1 MKPNDFQEAKRRISI
16 EYFFE
21 NWLGTTPGKSAGRYS
36 VCPECGPSN
45 DNNKVSV
52 RNGYFTC
59 FKCGAKG
66 DVIEAAALHFKTSAK
81 GAVNLLLGQN
91 DAPASRTEAPKS
103 APKPNSPPSPNKA
116 LLGCIAYIF
125 SHGRVPH
132 ASHIEYLHNR
142 GIGDKAIEF
151 AINRGFMRFLPHD
164 NSRENYI
171 WLKESLGLDRL
182 RSAGLVKPDK
192 DFASIAYRPLVF
204 ISDDQ
209 CAAEFRLIK
218 PAREGE
224 SKTICYGL
232 GAHYYFLDQKRD
244 YALVCE
250 GPIDMLSAFELGLK
264 GNIIGIPG
272 VQKSKVEWFQKYSQV
287 ILALDHDEAGLKQT
301 AILQEQLAASNIKCY
316 LFDFN
321 GKDLNEHLLATR
333 SAK

>member
-1 MKPNDFQEAKRRISI
+1 M
-16 EYFFE
+16 
-21 NWLGTTPGKSAGRYS
+21 
-36 VCPECGPSN
+36 
-45 DNNKVSV
+45 
-52 RNGYFTC
+52 
-59 FKCGAKG
+59 
-66 DVIEAAALHFKTSAK
+66 
-81 GAVNLLLGQN
+81 
-91 DAPASRTEAPKS
+91 
-103 APKPNSPPSPNKA
+103 
-116 LLGCIAYIF
+116 IATFYW
-125 SHGRVPH
+125 
-132 ASHIEYLHNR
+132 A
-142 GIGDKAIEF
+142 
-151 AINRGFMRFLPHD
+151 
-164 NSRENYI
+164 
-171 WLKESLGLDRL
+171 
-182 RSAGLVKPDK
+182 
-192 DFASIAYRPLVF
+192 

-316 LFDFN
+316 LFDFS
-321 GKDLNEHLLATR
+321 GKDLNEHLLATCDFH
-333 SAK
+333 K